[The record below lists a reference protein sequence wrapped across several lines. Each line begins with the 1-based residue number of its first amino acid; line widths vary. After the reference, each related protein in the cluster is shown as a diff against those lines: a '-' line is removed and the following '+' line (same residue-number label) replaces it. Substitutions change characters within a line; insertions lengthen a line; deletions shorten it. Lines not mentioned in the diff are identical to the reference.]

1 MNKNGLY
8 LILGTIAGAT
18 LAYMAYRHKDEILEK
33 VRELEIQI
41 KEKKGVWSEKA
52 EEFADKAKE
61 GFAVAIEKLQTV
73 VEKYATLLAEGKENH
88 DEKAKIQAELDEIKA
103 SIGAL

>member
-33 VRELEIQI
+33 VRELEAQM
-41 KEKKGVWSEKA
+41 KEKKGEWGEKA
-52 EEFADKAKE
+52 GELADKAKE
-61 GFAVAIEKLQTV
+61 GFNTLVDKLHEL
-73 VEKYATLLAEGKENH
+73 VEKYAHSLQNGSANE
-88 DEKAKIQAELDEIKA
+88 DEKAKIRAELDELKS
-103 SIGAL
+103 SIDKL